1 MNKVGNDKRLSI
13 TSDEGKLVLAGQDIY
28 DYDYGNIPRVR
39 LERTYQAK
47 IIDHYSD
54 PKSGFAGYALKDK
67 KSGEIVIA
75 YVGTQ
80 PKQEGKGDIKTDV
93 AIGLYNLVGIDYLSV
108 KQVDQADAFYQR
120 VKQKAN
126 EAKISLTGHSLGGGE
141 ANSVAMRNQ
150 KDHLDV
156 LTLNP
161 APLLNSDVV
170 KYGYGFEHKNIRNV
184 INDCDPLHIG
194 VKSADM
200 VIPGQMYKV
209 PNGKGHSY
217 KFTKADF
224 NKDGSLVWFDRL
236 KSDNDT
242 GLDWFPGYYELTSAT
257 GDVYKGLIGDNISK
271 EKVAELSVIINSAKK
286 GIAPIVGSLLTVG
299 DISALETKLAQS
311 NEGLKATILFE
322 ELAVN
327 LIKIEGANATAYI
340 ENSLMNMKE
349 RINESLDKAF
359 YIAFQAFKVNVAI
372 NFTVDEILSILR
384 DIGLSYLQEIK
395 DIFKGDFVVDA
406 HIEQIIISHI
416 ISKYPTY
423 KKLFLADSYKGIN
436 KVLVD
441 DIIQD
446 INKLSKGIT
455 QLEDDVQLAVAS
467 MIEKDEELKD
477 TLFNFIIA

>member
-1 MNKVGNDKRLSI
+1 MKEDKKNYSL
-13 TSDEGKLVLAGQDIY
+13 TSDEGKLHLAGKDIY
-28 DYDYGNIPRVR
+28 QYENNRRISQGD
-39 LERTYQAK
+39 LEDIYEAK

-54 PKSGFAGYALKDK
+54 PASGFSGYALKDNK
-67 KSGEIVIA
+67 TGEIVIV

-93 AIGLYNLVGIDYLSV
+93 AIGLHNLAGINFLSV
-108 KQVDQADAFYQR
+108 KQIDQADAFYQQ

-126 EAKISLTGHSLGGGE
+126 GAKISLTGHSLGGGE

-150 KDHLDV
+150 EDHLDV

-170 KYGYGFEHKNIRNV
+170 KYGYGFDNKNIRNV

-200 VIPGQMYKV
+200 VIPGQMYKI

-217 KFTKADF
+217 GFVTTDF
-224 NKDGSLVWFDRL
+224 NKDGSLIWFDKL

-257 GDVYKGLIGDNISK
+257 GDVYKGLRGDEVSEEMVIN
-271 EKVAELSVIINSAKK
+271 LSVIINSAQK
-286 GIAPIVGSLLTVG
+286 GIAPIVGALLTIG
-299 DISALETKLAQS
+299 DISALGTKMEQS
-311 NEGLKATILFE
+311 DEGLKAILLFD

-327 LIKIEGANATAYI
+327 LIRIEGANAVAYI

-349 RINESLDKAF
+349 RINESLEGAF
-359 YIAFQAFKVNVAI
+359 YTAFQDFKGNVAI
-372 NFTVDEILSILR
+372 NLTVSEILSILK
-384 DIGLSYLQEIK
+384 DIGLSYLKEIM
-395 DIFKGDFVVDA
+395 DIFRGDYVVDA

-423 KKLFLADSYKGIN
+423 KKLFLADSNKGIN
-436 KVLVD
+436 KALMD
-441 DIIQD
+441 DIIHD
-446 INKLSKGIT
+446 IHKLSKDIT
-455 QLEDDVQLAVAS
+455 QLEDDVQSAVAS

-477 TLFNFIIA
+477 KLFNFIVA